1 MIAEDW
7 WGCDRGGTTIVEIK
21 KSALGGHSRTNENV
35 QEAERIG
42 GKQTGDI
49 YKRVRERKERNVKK
63 RNKKGGRRVRD
74 TKTREIMG
82 GGGMKIHQSRREREK
97 IRDRC
102 EKY

>member
-42 GKQTGDI
+42 EKQTGDI
-49 YKRVRERKERNVKK
+49 YKRVREREREEENVKK
-63 RNKKGGRRVRD
+63 RNKKGD
-74 TKTREIMG
+74 A
-82 GGGMKIHQSRREREK
+82 
-97 IRDRC
+97 
-102 EKY
+102 